1 MAGALAGSLGGGGGA
16 SVSASSSAS
25 AGPQSGTTGS
35 LILNFGG
42 INLGSQDIPLT
53 QSDNQ
58 ATNQPATQGRTPLSA
73 LTAPFSGG
81 ASAGGSSGLLLY
93 AVLGIGAVLLFYMLK
108 HR

>member
-1 MAGALAGSLGGGGGA
+1 MAGALAGQLAGGGGA

-58 ATNQPATQGRTPLSA
+58 ATNQSATQGHTPLSA
-73 LTAPFSGG
+73 LSALGGG
-81 ASAGGSSGLLLY
+81 ASAGGSSMIVY
-93 AVLGIGAVLLFYMLK
+93 VLLAVAGVLAYMVFARK
-108 HR
+108 

>member
-1 MAGALAGSLGGGGGA
+1 MAGALAGPLGGGGGA

-58 ATNQPATQGRTPLSA
+58 ATNQPATQGVTPLSA
-73 LTAPFSGG
+73 L
-81 ASAGGSSGLLLY
+81 SALTGGSASSPTSSVLLY
-93 AVLGIGAVLLFYMLK
+93 AVLAAVAVGIYLMLK
-108 HR
+108 HK

>member
-1 MAGALAGSLGGGGGA
+1 MGALAGGLGGGGGA

-42 INLGSQDIPLT
+42 INLGNQSIPLT

-58 ATNQPATQGRTPLSA
+58 ATNQPATQGRTPLAA
-73 LTAPFSGG
+73 LSGLGGG
-81 ASAGGSSGLLLY
+81 AAAGSSSLLLY
-93 AVLGIGAVLLFYMLK
+93 GVLAIGALALFLMMK
-108 HR
+108 HK

>member
-1 MAGALAGSLGGGGGA
+1 MAGALAGPLGGGGGA

-53 QSDNQ
+53 QSDNE
-58 ATNQPATQGRTPLSA
+58 ATNQPATQGITPLSA
-73 LTAPFSGG
+73 LSALGTSG
-81 ASAGGSSGLLLY
+81 STSSLLPMILLV
-93 AVLGIGAVLLFYMLK
+93 AGAVILYMVLK

>member
-1 MAGALAGSLGGGGGA
+1 MGALAGAGLAGGGGA

-25 AGPQSGTTGS
+25 SGPQSGTTGS

-58 ATNQPATQGRTPLSA
+58 ATNQPATQGATPLSA
-73 LTAPFSGG
+73 LSALTGGG
-81 ASAGGSSGLLLY
+81 AGSSSLLLY
-93 AVLGIGAVLLFYMLK
+93 AVLAVGALLVYYMVK
-108 HR
+108 HK

>member
-42 INLGSQDIPLT
+42 INLGNQSIPLT

-58 ATNQPATQGRTPLSA
+58 ATNQPSTVGTTPLQA
-73 LTAPFSGG
+73 LTGIP
-81 ASAGGSSGLLLY
+81 SAGGLSPILLVVAL
-93 AVLGIGAVLLFYMLK
+93 AAALWWFTK
-108 HR
+108 K